1 MTVLYSYDIFYKK
14 LGQLWTTLRRAFGA
28 MKAQFFPTIYSSL
41 HPYLQALNQIVIHNC
56 SFILPYFEG

>member
-1 MTVLYSYDIFYKK
+1 MTVLYSYNIFYKNS
-14 LGQLWTTLRRAFGA
+14 GQLWTTFKRAISA
-28 MKAQFFPTIYSSL
+28 MTAQTFPNIYSSL